1 MYQAKR
7 FSQSPRFV
15 LPMCKPRHVSA
26 VSGSPQH
33 QWASEITHTDQLLL
47 PCAASLGTVS
57 TEYQSERFHKQQYEL
72 YSFIWIYQIIKRH
85 VYHTDII
92 ILYALSYWLPMYIYT
107 FLFFLSL
114 KINSL
119 LLQSMLLRIATF
131 DLHQAVEKWAQNLK
145 SLCFLCVHS
154 RVQLITCF
162 LKSWADLWRVW
173 WLLAVSPF
181 VEEPVFVAG
190 WWLAAAWSF
199 RLSALCSLFLS
210 FPGVASLLL
219 CFWAGSFSFDD
230 LLDPLKTEK
239 RENQVIKEKKEKKK
253 YARPN
258 TSFKRSQ
265 FSLLSVLDI

>member
-1 MYQAKR
+1 M
-7 FSQSPRFV
+7 
-15 LPMCKPRHVSA
+15 
-26 VSGSPQH
+26 
-33 QWASEITHTDQLLL
+33 
-47 PCAASLGTVS
+47 
-57 TEYQSERFHKQQYEL
+57 
-72 YSFIWIYQIIKRH
+72 
-85 VYHTDII
+85 
-92 ILYALSYWLPMYIYT
+92 
-107 FLFFLSL
+107 

-119 LLQSMLLRIATF
+119 PLQSMLLRIAMF
-131 DLHQAVEKWAQNLK
+131 DLHQAVGKGAQNLK
-145 SLCFLCVHS
+145 ILCFSCVHS
-154 RVQLITCF
+154 RAQLITCF

-181 VEEPVFVAG
+181 VEEPVFVVA

-239 RENQVIKEKKEKKK
+239 RKNQVIKGKKEKKK

-258 TSFKRSQ
+258 TSFKTITILPAPSVGYLVNAFLQLKLNQYRNSTILHI
-265 FSLLSVLDI
+265 SLDEQIYWSISSAS